1 MDCEYGINIVML
13 TKGDLWINPLDVY
26 SETKSVIVFGKQ
38 FSASLFEI
46 NTNVP
51 YTLIIRGRVGCTQN
65 RSYRK
70 WQKI

>member
-38 FSASLFEI
+38 FSESLFEI

-51 YTLIIRGRVGCTQN
+51 YTFG
-65 RSYRK
+65 
-70 WQKI
+70 